1 YHAPAWLVRAGTP
14 WYLREHMEAVRR
26 GAIPT
31 LGRYEIAGHLASGGM
46 AEVLLGRVNGP
57 SGFERIVVLKRI
69 LPHLARQGSFVEMF
83 LDEGRVIARLHHPNV
98 VHVHELGT
106 VDGEL
111 FMVMEY
117 LEGESVS
124 SLQRRLT

>member
-1 YHAPAWLVRAGTP
+1 MQPARLS
-14 WYLREHMEAVRR
+14 
-26 GAIPT
+26 AIPM
-31 LGRYEIAGHLASGGM
+31 LGRYEVAGYLASGGM

-57 SGFERIVVLKRI
+57 RGFERGVVLKRI
-69 LPHLARQGSFVEMF
+69 LPHLARQASFVDMF
-83 LDEGRVIARLHHPNV
+83 LDEARIIARIHHPNV
-98 VHVHELGT
+98 VQVHELGT

-124 SLQRRLT
+124 SLQRRLTKRHQGLPPR